1 MTYTYNLGFSFA
13 LSEKS
18 TLGLQIN
25 GSYASKLLVDKRRVP
40 ASELEP
46 VVVRTSLVQRV
57 FANTFIEPELTA
69 GLTNNAPNLGLAV
82 GLRHRF

>member
-1 MTYTYNLGFSFA
+1 MPFA

-18 TLGLQIN
+18 TLGVQVN
-25 GSYASKLLVDKRRVP
+25 GSYADKLLVDKRRVP

-46 VVVRTSLVQRV
+46 IVVRTSLVQRV
-57 FANTFIEPELTA
+57 FANTFVEPELTA